1 MSQIKKISHF
11 LLVILIVSLLIKYKL
26 YSDLISIFI
35 YDFTNPRQLQGV
47 FNLIFYLGIIIQI
60 IIIVLIGI
68 NYKKIKTPDFIIAL
82 FSLIFI
88 ISLIGY

>member
-1 MSQIKKISHF
+1 MN
-11 LLVILIVSLLIKYKL
+11 
-26 YSDLISIFI
+26 SDLISIFI
-35 YDFTNPRQLQGV
+35 YDFINPRQLQGV
-47 FNLIFYLGIIIQI
+47 FNLIFYLGIMIQI
-60 IIIVLIGI
+60 IIIVLICI